1 MACHLTLGHD
11 PSVKSNPVA
20 YGYPMTG
27 RGPLE
32 MYDPEKSV
40 FDAVLPPLLP
50 ANVVVDGETN
60 PADSYSLLTNRAST
74 LGHGFGAFPQGW
86 TSSPYP
92 GMSKTEYDYVR
103 RRSHKFAAIQ
113 EPKVYTSS
121 ALWGSRFGTQGPWV
135 VPGVAPASQSKF
147 VTQEMINQAAGL
159 DAHCSRGYV
168 LRQ

>member
-1 MACHLTLGHD
+1 
-11 PSVKSNPVA
+11 
-20 YGYPMTG
+20 
-27 RGPLE
+27 
-32 MYDPEKSV
+32 MYDPVEIRC
-40 FDAVLPPLLP
+40 FDAVLASPPP
-50 ANVVVDGETN
+50 CPTWWWTAKPTR
-60 PADSYSLLTNRAST
+60 PDSYSLLTNRAST